1 MCGFHPFLRE
11 THLSKVF
18 SDVANTGINA
28 DIISGLIPQS
38 LQLQA
43 QATLASLSWCHKS
56 GQCAKSC
63 ARRSV
68 CFCSQSGGGASIG
81 LLT

>member
-1 MCGFHPFLRE
+1 MCGAYRPQSFFFHAVMLKYTLCSRSNSTKSPTSDASNVSEPMLMSQVERLRE
-11 THLSKVF
+11 V
-18 SDVANTGINA
+18 VY
-28 DIISGLIPQS
+28 
-38 LQLQA
+38 
-43 QATLASLSWCHKS
+43 
-56 GQCAKSC
+56 

>member
-1 MCGFHPFLRE
+1 MEYLTICNALPFC
-11 THLSKVF
+11 
-18 SDVANTGINA
+18 NA
-28 DIISGLIPQS
+28 SSNGGRSISGLNSTKSP
-38 LQLQA
+38 
-43 QATLASLSWCHKS
+43 ASGAGNNSKPRLMS
-56 GQCAKSC
+56 GECAKSY